1 MKVKELVSLIGN
13 RAIINIHKK
22 DGTNLYLSQCS
33 EEFNQSKIEDYF
45 DRDIAK
51 IEIANSVDK
60 YDGIIR
66 IFVKNQ
72 KPSIKHNVFDK
83 TITLDKEAAER
94 LANL

>member
-1 MKVKELVSLIGN
+1 MKVKELIPLICN
-13 RAIINIHKK
+13 NATINIHEK

-33 EEFNQSKIEDYF
+33 EEFNQSKIEDHF
-45 DRDIAK
+45 DRDIAM
-51 IEIANSVDK
+51 IEIANSINE
-60 YDGIIR
+60 YAGIIR
-66 IFVKNQ
+66 IFVENK